1 MLTAAQLLSGYAR
14 GVFPMAQ
21 SAADPQ
27 LYWFDPPM
35 RGVLPVGGVHASRS
49 LLREL
54 RRGGWSARLDDDF
67 DATVAACA
75 NRDETWINA
84 P

>member
-1 MLTAAQLLSGYAR
+1 MLSAAQLLSGYAR

-35 RGVLPVGGVHASRS
+35 QSFIAFCRS
-49 LLREL
+49 KEFEQKAAATPGYDL
-54 RRGGWSARLDDDF
+54 SAF
-67 DATVAACA
+67 GKVMF
-75 NRDETWINA
+75 NA
-84 P
+84 G